1 MYNSNN
7 KNSNINNN
15 NNNNNHNNHNKHEKL
30 TKYRQL
36 AFELRERR
44 LGYDVTIVPIVIDA
58 LGGGIKQVLCDVERV
73 FSECTEKERLVKA
86 TVAEMQKTVLLD
98 S

>member
-1 MYNSNN
+1 MYNNN
-7 KNSNINNN
+7 YKNSNINND
-15 NNNNNHNNHNKHEKL
+15 NNNNNHHNKHEKL

-44 LGYDVTIVPIVIDA
+44 LGYDVTIVPIVVDA

-73 FSECTEKERLVKA
+73 FSECTEKEP
-86 TVAEMQKTVLLD
+86 
-98 S
+98 

>member
-7 KNSNINNN
+7 KNSINNN
-15 NNNNNHNNHNKHEKL
+15 NNNNNHNKHEKL

-44 LGYDVTIVPIVIDA
+44 LGHDVTIVPIVIDA
-58 LGGGIKQVLCDVERV
+58 LGGGIK
-73 FSECTEKERLVKA
+73 
-86 TVAEMQKTVLLD
+86 
-98 S
+98 